1 MIKKKKKISKK
12 SWEEFEPDHINSR
25 RAQRPVSLQRRLER
39 VLVGTVSIGNRR
51 GGGEEES

>member
-1 MIKKKKKISKK
+1 MIKKKKISKK